1 MTSFEHEERLFMET
15 IRTLPDD
22 TIRSILWRFSER
34 FDLQMLIQS
43 VRAVARGP
51 VAQAVANGVRNTHE
65 WTDEKHALLKAFD
78 ESGITSLFMDPEY
91 GGYIEG
97 PKNLAL
103 ALTAF
108 ELSWV
113 DGGAATSSL
122 AGNLALEPI
131 HERGTPEQKQTY
143 MGGAVPPAPG
153 DNRKQ
158 YRGAFGL
165 TEPLPYVGVETGM
178 LSGKVRIAEW
188 NDSKEPVL
196 QVDKRGRFITNMDFA
211 NFVCVA
217 VESDDDR
224 IKGSCMII
232 LEEDDPG
239 LYDRG
244 APTLKLVHQL
254 SSTRD
259 PIFSM
264 QVPAH
269 RIIGGYTLRDGVII
283 PNYNHSEVIDAVFK
297 RTRVTVGL
305 MTAAKLLSAIE
316 PIIRYQRSRFRGGTL
331 EPGSPRYDLG
341 IQQKDDAIHR
351 LCSIWA
357 MGEAAA
363 SLGFA
368 AARIFD
374 DLQPLETEKDQL
386 FREQGVERG
395 RPELKALMTIQKQ
408 ALELIELEDTDDT
421 SERRHELE
429 SDPLVQFVLQDAVA
443 NVLCPA
449 TKLWNTG
456 QGATEMREAVSL
468 MGGYGITEDCPGFL
482 GQKWMD
488 SQLEATYEGPEAV
501 QRRQLTFTMTTPV
514 FQARLRQ
521 WAKQLETIQNQEPET
536 GAGLVAT
543 GIDLWFA
550 TLDALKSQKDEK
562 GKLFS
567 SSRQSVTFPL
577 TDALSWLL
585 ASYHQIIDIQEL
597 ATTGPQNPALSEG
610 LEGTLRF
617 LRDLAGIQAARA
629 VGEVRR
635 ICNDLYHA
643 YIDESDTLDTYY
655 REIDK
660 ALAGMG
666 PVRDRAASS
675 ITQIMIPEILDYPA

>member
-1 MTSFEHEERLFMET
+1 MET

-22 TIRSILWRFSER
+22 TVRSILWRFSER

-65 WTDEKHALLKAFD
+65 WTDEKQALLRSFD

-131 HERGTPEQKQTY
+131 HERGTSEQKQTY
-143 MGGAVPPAPG
+143 MGGAIPTAPG
-153 DNRKQ
+153 DKSKQ

-188 NDSKEPVL
+188 TDNQEPVL

-217 VESDDDR
+217 VESDDAR
-224 IKGSCMII
+224 MKGSCMII

-269 RIIGGYTLRDGVII
+269 RIIGGYTIRDGIII

-316 PIIRYQRSRFRGGTL
+316 PIIRYQRSRFRGGTV

-374 DLQPLETEKDQL
+374 DLEPLETEKNRL
-386 FREQGVERG
+386 FKEQGVERG
-395 RPELKALMTIQKQ
+395 RPEFKALMTIQKQ
-408 ALELIELEDTDDT
+408 ALELIELENTDDM
-421 SERRHELE
+421 SERRRELE
-429 SDPLVQFVLQDAVA
+429 SDPLVQYVLQDAVA

-501 QRRQLTFTMTTPV
+501 QRRQLTFTMATPV

-521 WAKQLETIQNQEPET
+521 WSRQLEQIHNQEPET
-536 GAGLVAT
+536 GAGLVAR
-543 GIDLWFA
+543 GIDLWVA
-550 TLDALKSQKDEK
+550 TLEALKSQKDEK

-585 ASYHQIIDIQEL
+585 ASYHQIVDIQEL
-597 ATTGPQNPALSEG
+597 ATNGPQNPALSEG

-617 LRDLAGIQAARA
+617 LRDLSGIQAARA

-635 ICNDLYHA
+635 LCNDLYRS
-643 YIDESDTLDTYY
+643 YINDSETLDTYS

-666 PVRDRAASS
+666 SIRNRAATS